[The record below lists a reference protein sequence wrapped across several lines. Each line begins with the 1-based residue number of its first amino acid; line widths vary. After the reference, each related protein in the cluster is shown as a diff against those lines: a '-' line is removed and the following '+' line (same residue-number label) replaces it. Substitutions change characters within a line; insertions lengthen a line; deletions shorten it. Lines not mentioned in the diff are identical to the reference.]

1 MTFTPTAD
9 PGESPVA
16 LPLPH
21 RQRMMVLGIVMLC
34 IFTAMLSNQIVATA
48 LPSIVS
54 TFDGMERFGWVGSA
68 YLLAQA
74 TVMPIYGKMGDLVG
88 RRAVLVFALAMFLLG
103 SASCALAWSM
113 ESLIAARAL
122 QGLGGGGIIVSAF
135 GVTADIFQ
143 PRERARY
150 QSYNSLLLVA
160 SASIGPTAGG
170 VLSATLG
177 WRSIFLVT
185 LPLGLVALVGVMLL
199 LPAIRSGRT
208 VRIDY
213 GGALTLAVAI
223 IGLVLVAD
231 SHQIFGSFASWQSIG
246 LFALIAAALVAWVRI
261 ERRVSE
267 PVIPL
272 ELFRSRNFSLLLIV
286 AAISGAG
293 TIGLLNFFSLY
304 LQMAIGYAPTIAGLF
319 FIVLTGGLAVGALG
333 AGRLISATGLYKP
346 LLVVGALV
354 AGIAL
359 TGFAMVPAGVSAWVI
374 GGLLLLH
381 GLAAGL
387 SQQAPIIGAQYEVER
402 GHVGAATG
410 AITLAR
416 IGGASLAM
424 SVYSAI
430 VASGLASVSVPGV
443 EAIGGLSPLAFP
455 DLDPA
460 VRMAVEAAFTSAL
473 KPMFLTAAGLSFAS
487 LFAALGLRRVRF
499 EPDRR
504 LD

>member
-1 MTFTPTAD
+1 M
-9 PGESPVA
+9 
-16 LPLPH
+16 L
-21 RQRMMVLGIVMLC
+21 VLGIIMLC

-54 TFDGMERFGWVGSA
+54 SFDGMERFGWVGSA

-74 TVMPIYGKMGDLVG
+74 TVMPIYGKIGDLIG
-88 RRAVLVFALAMFLLG
+88 RKAVLIFALSIFLLG

-113 ESLIAARAL
+113 ESLIAARAF

-185 LPLGLVALVGVMLL
+185 LPLGLIALAGIVAL
-199 LPAIRSGRT
+199 LPRARPGRA
-208 VRIDY
+208 VQIDY

-231 SHQIFGSFASWQSIG
+231 SHQIFGSFATWQSVG
-246 LFALIAAALVAWVRI
+246 LFALIAAALVVWVRI
-261 ERRVSE
+261 ERRAQE

-272 ELFRSRNFSLLLIV
+272 SLFRSRNFSLLLIV
-286 AAISGAG
+286 AAVSGAV
-293 TIGLLNFFSLY
+293 TIGLLNFVALY
-304 LQMAIGYAPTIAGLF
+304 LQMALGFAPTIAGLF
-319 FIVLTGGLAVGALG
+319 FIVITGGLAVGALA
-333 AGRLISATGLYKP
+333 AGRVISATGLYKP
-346 LLVVGALV
+346 LLVAGA
-354 AGIAL
+354 IL
-359 TGFAMVPAGVSAWVI
+359 TGVALA
-374 GGLLLLH
+374 
-381 GLAAGL
+381 GLAGFPVGGPVWVLGAVLLVHGFASGL
-387 SQQAPIIGAQYEVER
+387 SQQAPIIGAQYEVSR
-402 GHVGAATG
+402 GHIGAATG
-410 AITLAR
+410 AMTLAR

-430 VASGLASVSVPGV
+430 VSSGLATVSVPGV
-443 EAIGGLSPLAFP
+443 AAIDGLSPLALP

-460 VRMAVEAAFTSAL
+460 VRDAVEAGFASAL
-473 KPMFLTAAGLSFAS
+473 RPMFLTAAGLAFAS
-487 LFAALGLRRVRF
+487 FIAALFLRRVRF
-499 EPDRR
+499 EPDRAPSER
-504 LD
+504 QIRPE

>member
-1 MTFTPTAD
+1 M
-9 PGESPVA
+9 
-16 LPLPH
+16 
-21 RQRMMVLGIVMLC
+21 QVLGIVMLC

-54 TFDGMERFGWVGSA
+54 SFDGMERFGWVGSA

-88 RRAVLVFALAMFLLG
+88 RKVVLIFALTVFVLG

-113 ESLIAARAL
+113 ESLIAARAF
-122 QGLGGGGIIVSAF
+122 QGFGGGGIIVSAF

-185 LPLGLVALVGVMLL
+185 LPLGLIALAGVIAL
-199 LPAIRSGRT
+199 LPRARPGRA

-246 LFALIAAALVAWVRI
+246 LLALIAAALLAWVRI
-261 ERRVSE
+261 ERRASE

-272 ELFRSRNFSLLLIV
+272 ALFRSRNFSLLLIV
-286 AAISGAG
+286 AAVSGAV
-293 TIGLLNFFSLY
+293 TIGLLNFFALY
-304 LQMAIGYAPTIAGLF
+304 LQMAIGFAPSIAGLF
-319 FIVLTGGLAVGALG
+319 FIVITGGLAVGALG
-333 AGRLISATGLYKP
+333 AGRVISATGRYKP
-346 LLVVGALV
+346 LLVAGCALAGLSL
-354 AGIAL
+354 AGIAAL
-359 TGFAMVPAGVSAWVI
+359 PVGASAWVL
-374 GGLLLLH
+374 GSVLLLH
-381 GLAAGL
+381 GLSAGL
-387 SQQAPIIGAQYEVER
+387 SQQAPIIGAQYEVAR
-402 GHVGAATG
+402 GNIGAATG

-430 VASGLASVSVPGV
+430 VSARLAAVSVPGV
-443 EAIGGLSPLAFP
+443 AAISGLSPLALA
-455 DLDPA
+455 DLDPS
-460 VRMAVEAAFTSAL
+460 VRAAVEAGFASAL
-473 KPMFLTAAGLSFAS
+473 KPMFLTAAGLSFAA
-487 LFAALGLRRVRF
+487 FVAALCLRRVKF

-504 LD
+504 PV